1 MTERVNR
8 REEILDKAAALF
20 ATRGVAA
27 TTVRD
32 IAEDVGLHSGSL
44 YHHFESKDAIV
55 DELLRSYLDDLR
67 SRYKAVASEQLDPRA
82 RLDRLVHASLQTVEE
97 HPHATE
103 IYQNDFNLLREQPRF
118 AYLKSAAA
126 EVQKV
131 WMEAIASG
139 AEAGYFRADIDP
151 RILYRVIRDVVWLS
165 IRWYQPTSKYG
176 LQQLADDCTS
186 ILLDGISV
194 KPRRRSRG

>member
-1 MTERVNR
+1 MTERSNS
-8 REEILDKAAALF
+8 REAILEKAASLF

-32 IAEDVGLHSGSL
+32 IAGEVGLHSGSL

-55 DELLRSYLDDLR
+55 DELLRGYLDDLLAGYR
-67 SRYKAVASEQLDPRA
+67 AVAAEELDPRA
-82 RLDRLVHASLQTVEE
+82 RLERLVRVSLDTVGA

-118 AYLKSAAA
+118 AYLKASAA

-131 WMEAIASG
+131 WLDAIVLG
-139 AEAGYFRADIDP
+139 ADAGYFRSDIEP

-165 IRWYQPTSKYG
+165 IRWYRPTAGYG
-176 LQQLADDCTS
+176 IRQLADDCTS
-186 ILLDGISV
+186 ILLDGISL
-194 KPRRRSRG
+194 KPRRRS